1 MIFVME
7 NTKIT
12 KNRELIRRMMI
23 VVNRIDGI
31 YERMA
36 VKLGVKLNM
45 ICLLYALDDG
55 SPHSQ
60 KQISEDWMLP
70 RTTFNTITKE
80 CMKKG
85 YVTLEPIPGKRR
97 EMNIVLTDSGRAY
110 ARKYLDEIYRAE
122 EEAFLA
128 SSVGEDSIGKF
139 EDFCERLKGSFD
151 V

>member
-1 MIFVME
+1 ME
-7 NTKIT
+7 N
-12 KNRELIRRMMI
+12 RALIRRLMV

-36 VKLGVKLNM
+36 VKLGVKANM

-80 CMKKG
+80 CIEKG
-85 YVTLEPIPGKRR
+85 YVRLERIPGKRR
-97 EMNIVLTDSGRAY
+97 EMNIILTDSGKVY
-110 ARKYLDEIYRAE
+110 ARECLDAIYRAE
-122 EEAFLA
+122 EEAFAA
-128 SSVGEDSIGKF
+128 SSVDAESIGIF
-139 EDFCERLKGSFD
+139 EDFCERLKDSFD

>member
-1 MIFVME
+1 M
-7 NTKIT
+7 ND
-12 KNRELIRRMMI
+12 RELIRRMMI
-23 VVNRIDGI
+23 TVNRIDGI
-31 YERMA
+31 YERVA
-36 VKLGVKLNM
+36 VKLGVKPNL

-80 CMKKG
+80 CMKNG

-97 EMNIVLTDSGRAY
+97 EMNIILTDSGKAY
-110 ARKYLDEIYRAE
+110 ARKYLDELYRAE
-122 EEAFLA
+122 EAAFAA
-128 SSVGEDSIGKF
+128 SPVCKESIEVF
-139 EDFCERLKGSFD
+139 ESFCERLKEAFE

>member
-1 MIFVME
+1 ME
-7 NTKIT
+7 N
-12 KNRELIRRMMI
+12 RALIRRLMV

-36 VKLGVKLNM
+36 VKLGVKVNM

-80 CMKKG
+80 CIEKG
-85 YVTLEPIPGKRR
+85 YVMLEPIPGKRR
-97 EMNIVLTDSGRAY
+97 EMNIVLTDSGKAY
-110 ARKYLDEIYRAE
+110 ARKYLDVIYRAE
-122 EEAFLA
+122 KEAFAA
-128 SSVGEDSIGKF
+128 SSVGEESIGTF
-139 EDFCERLKGSFD
+139 EDFCEKLKAAFE

>member
-1 MIFVME
+1 M
-7 NTKIT
+7 NSD
-12 KNRELIRRMMI
+12 RDLIRRLMI

-31 YERMA
+31 YERMSA
-36 VKLGVKLNM
+36 RIGIKLNL

-60 KQISEDWMLP
+60 KEISENWMLP
-70 RTTFNTITKE
+70 RTTLNTITKE
-80 CMKKG
+80 CVEKG

-97 EMNIVLTDSGRAY
+97 EMNLILTDSGKTY

-122 EEAFLA
+122 GEAFSRASVSEESLA
-128 SSVGEDSIGKF
+128 SF
-139 EDFCERLKGSFD
+139 EDFCECLKDAFC

>member
-1 MIFVME
+1 M
-7 NTKIT
+7 KD
-12 KNRELIRRMMI
+12 RELIRRLMI

-80 CMKKG
+80 CIEKG

-97 EMNIVLTDSGRAY
+97 EMNILLTDSGKAY
-110 ARKYLDEIYRAE
+110 ARKYLDEIYQAE
-122 EEAFLA
+122 EEAFSA
-128 SSVGEDSIGKF
+128 SSVCEDSIAKF
-139 EDFCERLKGSFD
+139 EDFCERLKDAFD

>member
-1 MIFVME
+1 M
-7 NTKIT
+7 ND
-12 KNRELIRRMMI
+12 RELIRRMMI
-23 VVNRIDGI
+23 TVNRIDGI

-36 VKLGVKLNM
+36 VKLGVKPNL
-45 ICLLYALDDG
+45 ICLLYALDDD

-80 CMKKG
+80 CMKNG

-97 EMNIVLTDSGRAY
+97 EMNIILTDSGKAY
-110 ARKYLDEIYRAE
+110 ARKYLDELYRAE
-122 EEAFLA
+122 EAAFAA
-128 SSVGEDSIGKF
+128 SPVCQENVEIF
-139 EDFCERLKGSFD
+139 ESFCERLKEAFE

>member
-1 MIFVME
+1 MLM
-7 NTKIT
+7 KD
-12 KNRELIRRMMI
+12 RELIRRLMI

-36 VKLGVKLNM
+36 VKLGIKLNM

-80 CMKKG
+80 CIEKG
-85 YVTLEPIPGKRR
+85 YVMLEPIPGKRR

-122 EEAFLA
+122 EEAFA
-128 SSVGEDSIGKF
+128 SSSVGEDSIGKF
-139 EDFCERLKGSFD
+139 EDFCERLKDSFE

>member
-1 MIFVME
+1 M
-7 NTKIT
+7 N
-12 KNRELIRRMMI
+12 NRELIRRLMI

-36 VKLGVKLNM
+36 VKLGIKLNM

-70 RTTFNTITKE
+70 RTTLNTITKE
-80 CMKKG
+80 CIEKG
-85 YVTLEPIPGKRR
+85 YVITEPIPGKRR

-110 ARKYLDEIYRAE
+110 ARKYLETIYRAE
-122 EEAFLA
+122 ELAFESA
-128 SSVGEDSIGKF
+128 SVGKDTF
-139 EDFCERLKGSFD
+139 EKLDFLCERLKDSFE